1 MKTKNKPESK
11 VQKGE
16 NMNTKFNI
24 GERIAYY
31 RRLNAMTQEDLA
43 QRLNVSTQAVSKW
56 EQKITSP
63 DITLLPELARI
74 FNISIDE
81 LFGMKVDTEPV
92 FNLVDN
98 VPWDDD
104 RQIRIAVY
112 HGKKL
117 MQQSV
122 YELQSGTNE
131 INIHF
136 DYGDIYKINGICK
149 LRI

>member
-1 MKTKNKPESK
+1 M
-11 VQKGE
+11 QKGDH
-16 NMNTKFNI
+16 MNSESNI

-31 RRLNAMTQEDLA
+31 RRLNAMTQEELA
-43 QRLNVSTQAVSKW
+43 KRLNISTQAVSKW

-63 DITLLPELARI
+63 DIMLLPELASI

-81 LFGMKVDTEPV
+81 LFGKKVDTEPV

-98 VPWDDD
+98 APWDDD
-104 RQIRIAVY
+104 RQIRFAVY

-122 YELQSGTNE
+122 YELQDGINE

-136 DYGDIYKINGICK
+136 DYGDVYKIHGICK
-149 LRI
+149 LNV